1 MEPLTPVSAPPDA
14 SAVSLITE
22 RLRLRPPVPDDIDA
36 VYAACQDPDI
46 QRWTTIPSPYGR
58 QHAEHFVERV
68 VPDMWR
74 AGTNFVFAVEPVGGG
89 PLLASVNAHSRAGVW
104 EVGYWTV
111 REHRGRGYTTEAL
124 GALVRWIFTELGAER
139 VEWRAEAGNEGSRA
153 VALKAG
159 FVPEGTLRAAL
170 LTKETA
176 RDVWI
181 GAILP
186 SDLGLPSRHPYL
198 PARARRP

>member
-1 MEPLTPVSAPPDA
+1 MEPLAPDSARPDA
-14 SAVSLITE
+14 STTSLITE
-22 RLRLRPPVPDDIDA
+22 RLRLRPLVPDDIDA

-46 QRWTTIPSPYGR
+46 QRWTTIPSPYER
-58 QHAEHFVERV
+58 QHAEHFIERV

-74 AGTNFVFAVEPVGGG
+74 AGTNYVFAVERVGGG
-89 PLLASVNAHSRAGVW
+89 PLLASINAHSQTGVW

-111 REHRGRGYTTEAL
+111 KEHRGRGYTTEAL
-124 GALVRWIFTELGAER
+124 RALVRWIFTELGAER

-159 FVPEGTLRAAL
+159 FALEGTLRAAL
-170 LTKETA
+170 LMKETT

-181 GAILP
+181 GAMLP

-198 PARARRP
+198 PARP